1 MRVNELNHAVVMY
14 IFNYVDFY
22 SEIFF
27 YYKRVLIKIKLQL
40 YIYNLLYNYMT
51 VDQVICQFKNIIKF
65 DVF

>member
-1 MRVNELNHAVVMY
+1 MKVNELNHAVVMY

-51 VDQVICQFKNIIKF
+51 VDQVICQIQS
-65 DVF
+65 

>member
-1 MRVNELNHAVVMY
+1 MKVNELNHAVVMY

-22 SEIFF
+22 TEIFF

-51 VDQVICQFKNIIKF
+51 VDQVICQIQS
-65 DVF
+65 

>member
-22 SEIFF
+22 TEIFF

-51 VDQVICQFKNIIKF
+51 VDQVICQIQS
-65 DVF
+65 